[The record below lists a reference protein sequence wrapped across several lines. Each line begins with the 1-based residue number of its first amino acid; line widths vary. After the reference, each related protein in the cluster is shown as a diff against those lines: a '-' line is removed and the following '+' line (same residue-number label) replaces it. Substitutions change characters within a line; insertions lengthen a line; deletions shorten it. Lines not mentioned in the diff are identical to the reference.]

1 MIRIQQ
7 LKMPLRHDDAAL
19 LQKVKKILRIRDTD
33 IISWKI
39 TRQSV
44 DARKKPVLQYV
55 YTIDLKVKQERNVLG
70 KVCNKNV
77 MSINEVKYQF
87 PDAGA
92 QELRNRPVVVGSG
105 PAGLFCAYMLAKYG
119 YHPLVIERGDEAQ
132 VRKAKV
138 DDFWA
143 GNSLD
148 PQSNVQFGE
157 GGAGT
162 FSDGKLN
169 TSVKDPFGRNR
180 KVLEIFVEAGAPAEI
195 LYQQKPHLGTDLLIQ
210 IVQTIRRQ
218 IEDMG
223 GEFRFRSQMTDLRI
237 ENQSITGVEF
247 SDGSFTPTQ
256 VVVCATGHSARDTY
270 EMLYRKGISMSSK
283 AFAVGVRIEHLQTMI
298 NQSQYGQVNVPE
310 LGAAN
315 YKLTQQLSSGRGLY
329 SFCMCPGGYV
339 VNASSETESLAING
353 MSYHG
358 RNSMNANSAMIVT
371 ISPQDYMAYQEEGR
385 GAVLSG
391 IDFQRHLE
399 KKAFSLEKGN
409 IPVQLF
415 GDFVKK
421 KGSIS
426 LGNIHPCMKGA
437 WSLSNLH
444 ECLPEFLCQ
453 ALVEGITKLD
463 KKISGFAGY
472 DTLISGVESRSSSP
486 IRMHRDASMEG
497 SIRGFYPC
505 GEGAGYAG
513 GITSAAIDGIK
524 TAEAIRSKTKE
535 IIKN

>member
-7 LKMPLRHDDAAL
+7 LKMPLPHDQAAL
-19 LQKVKKILRIRDTD
+19 FQKIKKILRIRDTD

-44 DARKKPVLQYV
+44 DARKKPMLQYV
-55 YTIDLKVKQERNVLG
+55 YTIDLKAKHESTILN
-70 KVCNKNV
+70 KVYDKNI
-77 MSINEVKYQF
+77 MSIKEVKYQF
-87 PDAGA
+87 PDAGT
-92 QELRNRPVVVGSG
+92 QELRDRPVVVGSG

-143 GNSLD
+143 GKSLD
-148 PQSNVQFGE
+148 TQSNVQFGE

-169 TSVKDPFGRNR
+169 TSVKDPVGRNR

-223 GEFRFRSQMTDLRI
+223 GEFRFRSQMTNLRI
-237 ENQSITGVEF
+237 ENQSITGIKF
-247 SDGSFTPTQ
+247 SDGSFKSTQ

-270 EMLYRKGISMSSK
+270 EMLCRKGISMSSK

-298 NQSQYGQVNVPE
+298 NLSQYGRENVPE
-310 LGAAN
+310 LGAAT

-329 SFCMCPGGYV
+329 SFCMCPGGYI
-339 VNASSETESLAING
+339 VNASSEIESLAING

-371 ISPQDYMAYQEEGR
+371 ISPQDYLTYQEEGR
-385 GAVLSG
+385 PSVLSG
-391 IDFQRHLE
+391 IDFQRQLE
-399 KKAFSLEKGN
+399 KKAFALEKGS

-421 KGSIS
+421 KASIS
-426 LGNIHPCMKGA
+426 LGNINPCMKGA

-444 ECLPEFLCQ
+444 ECLPEFLCRSL
-453 ALVEGITKLD
+453 AEGITELD
-463 KKISGFAGY
+463 KKITGFAGY

-486 IRMHRDASMEG
+486 VRIHRDESMEG
-497 SIRGFYPC
+497 NIRGFYPC

-524 TAEAIRSKTKE
+524 TAEAIRRSLKS
-535 IIKN
+535 